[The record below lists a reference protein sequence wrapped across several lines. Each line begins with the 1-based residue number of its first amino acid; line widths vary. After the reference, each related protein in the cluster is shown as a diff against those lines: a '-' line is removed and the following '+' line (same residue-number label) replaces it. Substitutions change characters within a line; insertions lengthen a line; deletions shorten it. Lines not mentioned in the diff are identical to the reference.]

1 MLYVYNISPF
11 FCSFFL
17 MLKIVTLNLILN
29 MKYLSKLIA
38 GGIQY
43 HLISLNCVWKK
54 MEQSLLNMNVE
65 GRET

>member
-1 MLYVYNISPF
+1 
-11 FCSFFL
+11 